1 MIDKY
6 TAKDVKTGEIVEG
19 YYAEYKEYVD
29 APECE
34 DGMRAVHTK
43 HVLLVEG
50 KTVPNKLIEHEI
62 DMSTLASVN
71 IVAEKVMTKD
81 DVKQALA
88 SRGFATTD
96 RNVNSVLSTRALTFL
111 NGYNKDEYQRIH
123 HAIDMCKGLRKH
135 AEGIMFTSHNE
146 ELKEGTTVTLR
157 VERTDDKRLTGWF
170 EHSDVS
176 TPFVFVGEAL
186 KGEVP
191 EEEVFYN
198 ARFSLTEGDIKGICF
213 ERTDEKENER
223 CYLTI
228 TGKAEE
234 LLSA

>member
-34 DGMRAVHTK
+34 DGVRAVHTK

-62 DMSTLASVN
+62 DMSTLAPVN
-71 IVAEKVMTKD
+71 IVAEKVMTRD
-81 DVKQALA
+81 DVKKALS

-96 RNVNSVLSTRALTFL
+96 RNVNSVLNTRALTFL

-123 HAIDMCKGLRKH
+123 HAIDICKGLKKY
-135 AEGIMFTSHNE
+135 AEGTLFTSHNE
-146 ELKEGTTVTLR
+146 EIKEGSTVKLR
-157 VERTDDKRLTGWF
+157 VERTDEARLTGWF
-170 EHSDVS
+170 EHPDVG
-176 TPFVFVGEAL
+176 TYFVFVGEAL
-186 KGEVP
+186 NGEAP

-198 ARFSLTEGDIKGICF
+198 AKFSLTEGDIKGICF
-213 ERTDEKENER
+213 ERTDENENAR

-228 TGKAEE
+228 TGKAEK